1 MMLAHPANSKHEIE
15 FSFRTPKTAM
25 NIRDYEYKLT
35 LSYNV
40 FSRRGLLFSPSALP
54 IEKSIMVTTAPVNRQ
69 EEHEPIGKAAGPCVM
84 VLFGASGDLTK
95 RKLVPALYNLVKAKL
110 LPKNFAVMGVS
121 FDDLSREQ
129 FRDQVTGFLQ
139 QEDHG
144 TEAWEWF
151 TQRLYYQRGDFADPS
166 TYSTLATRLSEVD
179 QDHNTEANYLFYLA
193 TAPKYFAQIVRQL
206 GQAGL
211 SRQNDGRWRRVVI
224 EKPFGQDLDSAK
236 ALNRDIKAV
245 LAENQIY
252 RIDHYLGKE
261 TVQNI
266 MVFRFDNAIFEPIWN
281 RRYIDHVQITN
292 AETVGVEQRGG
303 YFDTAGTLRDMVPNH
318 MMQLLSLT
326 TMEPPV
332 SFQADAV
339 RNEQAKILRA
349 VQPLDS
355 EDVLHCSVRGQYGE
369 GAIGAERVSA
379 YRSEPGVAA
388 ESKTETFVAL
398 KLNIDN
404 WRWAGVPFY
413 IRTGKRLAQRH
424 TEITIQFKRTP
435 FEIFRNAPVHK
446 HTNQLVIQIQPV
458 EAISLSFG
466 AKIPG
471 PVLRVGS
478 VDMSFEY
485 SKYFGADAY
494 TGYEVLLY
502 ECMIG
507 DATLFQRADMVE
519 AGWSVVDPV
528 LDVWQALPP
537 RRFPNYPSGTWGPA
551 ESDELLARDGRHWRK
566 IEP

>member
-1 MMLAHPANSKHEIE
+1 MFDCQNQEP
-15 FSFRTPKTAM
+15 
-25 NIRDYEYKLT
+25 
-35 LSYNV
+35 
-40 FSRRGLLFSPSALP
+40 RRPSAIVDFTHRALQCLRRASAL
-54 IEKSIMVTTAPVNRQ
+54 ENQELLNRMATAATVNGQ
-69 EEHEPIGKAAGPCVM
+69 VGHEQIGKAAGPCVM

-110 LPKNFAVMGVS
+110 LPKTFAVVGVA
-121 FDDLSREQ
+121 FDDLTREK
-129 FRDQVTGFLQ
+129 FRDQVTSFLQ
-139 QEDHG
+139 AEDRG
-144 TEAWEWF
+144 TEDFQWF
-151 TQRLYYQRGDFADPS
+151 TERLYYQRGEFGDPA
-166 TYSTLATRLSEVD
+166 TYSTLAAQLAGVD
-179 QDHNTEANYLFYLA
+179 REHGTQANYLFYLA
-193 TAPKYFAQIVRQL
+193 TAPKFFAPIVQQL
-206 GQAGL
+206 GAAGL
-211 SRQNDGRWRRVVI
+211 SDQKAGCWRRVVI
-224 EKPFGQDLDSAK
+224 EKPFGHDLDSAK
-236 ALNRDIKAV
+236 ALNRNIKAV

-292 AETVGVEQRGG
+292 AETVGVELRGG

-318 MMQLLSLT
+318 IMQLLSLT
-326 TMEPPV
+326 AMEPPV

-355 EDVLHCSVRGQYGE
+355 EDVLYSSVRGQYGE
-369 GAIGAERVSA
+369 GSIAGEKVAA
-379 YRSEPGVAA
+379 YRSEPGVAP
-388 ESKTETFVAL
+388 ESKTETFLAL

-435 FEIFRNAPVHK
+435 FEIFRNAPVHN
-446 HTNQLVIQIQPV
+446 HSNQLIMQIQPV
-458 EAISLSFG
+458 EGISLSFG

-485 SKYFGADAY
+485 TKYFGADAY
-494 TGYEVLLY
+494 TGYEVLIY

-519 AGWSVVDPV
+519 AGWSIVDPI

-551 ESDELLARDGRHWRK
+551 ESDELLTRDGRQWRK